1 MDLIVHSVS
10 GLAPFLRTKYRFSF
24 CLAFALLLPC
34 FCLAFAL
41 LLLLLCFAL
50 HV

>member
-1 MDLIVHSVS
+1 VDWL
-10 GLAPFLRTKYRFSF
+10 PFFAQNIASLFALLLPCF